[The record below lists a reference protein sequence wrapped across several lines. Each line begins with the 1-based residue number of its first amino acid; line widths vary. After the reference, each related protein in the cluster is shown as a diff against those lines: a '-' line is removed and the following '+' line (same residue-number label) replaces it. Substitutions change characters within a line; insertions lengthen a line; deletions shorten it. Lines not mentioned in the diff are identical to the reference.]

1 MLTTASFVE
10 GEWISLGKKWADMTP
25 RVKCAATQA
34 FTILSYI
41 HPQIIPSPHV
51 SIHQFLN
58 FSLPKHSAVIQT
70 FPTSEYFSHYEP
82 EPITEMLLEKMHRLS
97 MSTLTVIKEL
107 EQVGHQA

>member
-1 MLTTASFVE
+1 MSTTAFFVE
-10 GEWISLGKKWADMTP
+10 GEWISLGKKWADMPP
-25 RVKCAATQA
+25 RVKRTATQA

-51 SIHQFLN
+51 SIHQFLD

-82 EPITEMLLEKMHRLS
+82 EPITEMLLERMRRLS
-97 MSTLTVIKEL
+97 MPTLTVIKEP
-107 EQVGHQA
+107 E